1 MTTNIYHATP
11 YDISATGFYFS
22 SIDEYR
28 EKAESHCNAYGQP
41 VEEFEIQFIDGDN
54 CELFRAIGVNQANLE
69 LWFEHFED
77 MDDEESV
84 RAIYLA
90 GYECLAAEDIL
101 DRLDDVILFEGT
113 INEYAEDYIESTGL
127 LNEVPESLRYYI
139 DIDAFARDLRIGGD
153 VTDIEIGGRQWVVQ
167 L

>member
-1 MTTNIYHATP
+1 MTTNKYHATP

-22 SIDEYR
+22 SMDEYR
-28 EKAESHCNAYGQP
+28 AKAATHRNAYGEP
-41 VEEFEIQFIDGDN
+41 VEEYEIQFIDGDN
-54 CELFRAIGVNQANLE
+54 CSLFQAIGVNQANPE

-77 MDDEESV
+77 MDDEEAV

-113 INEYAEDYIESTGL
+113 VREYAEEYIESTGL
-127 LNEVPESLRYYI
+127 LAEVPESLRYYI
-139 DIDAFARDLRIGGD
+139 DIDSFARDLRIGGD
-153 VTDIEIGGRQWVVQ
+153 VTDIEINGRQWVVQ

>member
-28 EKAESHCNAYGQP
+28 ERAATHRNAYGQP
-41 VEEFEIQFIDGDN
+41 VEEYEIQFIDG
-54 CELFRAIGVNQANLE
+54 ETHALFQAIGVNQANLE
-69 LWFEHFED
+69 LWFDHFED
-77 MDDEESV
+77 MDDEEAV
-84 RAIYLA
+84 RVIYLA

-113 INEYAEDYIESTGL
+113 VREYAEEYIESTGL
-127 LNEVPESLRYYI
+127 LAEVPESLRYYI

-153 VTDIEIGGRQWVVQ
+153 VTDIEINGRQWVVQ